1 MSEHIH
7 PLTAFNPD
15 WSTTQLDKALFNTR
29 PAIGL
34 IRIIV
39 DTEIQEVRL
48 ATEDE
53 DATIVLC
60 AAPSDALS
68 RLEFRDFINLDQ
80 LPEALTSAELD
91 PFADVSVRPVYA
103 YPSMDGKRNL
113 HVMEDYRILRTS
125 LRSTHV
131 AVTSLLFSI
140 KRQLDA
146 ADLGEVYY
154 QPETVM
160 GDVAD
165 EEVTA

>member
-1 MSEHIH
+1 MSEHTH

-39 DTEIQEVRL
+39 DAEIPEVRL

-68 RLEFRDFINLDQ
+68 HLEFRDFINLDQ
-80 LPEALTSAELD
+80 LPEALQTAEID

-103 YPSMDGKRNL
+103 YPGLDGKRNL
-113 HVMEDYRILRTS
+113 HVMDDYRILRTS

-131 AVTSLLFSI
+131 AVTSLLLAI
-140 KRQLDA
+140 KRQLDDV
-146 ADLGEVYY
+146 DLGEVDY

>member
-1 MSEHIH
+1 MSEHTH

-15 WSTTQLDKALFNTR
+15 WSTTQLDNALFNTR

-39 DTEIQEVRL
+39 DAEIQEVRL
-48 ATEDE
+48 AAEDD

-68 RLEFRDFINLDQ
+68 HLEFRDFINLDQ
-80 LPEALTSAELD
+80 LPEALQTAELD

-103 YPSMDGKRNL
+103 YPGPDGKRNL
-113 HVMEDYRILRTS
+113 LVMDDYRILRTS

-131 AVTSLLFSI
+131 AVTSLLLAI

-146 ADLGEVYY
+146 ADLGDVYY
-154 QPETVM
+154 QTETVM
-160 GDVAD
+160 GNVAD

>member
-1 MSEHIH
+1 MSEHMH

-53 DATIVLC
+53 DSTIVLC

-68 RLEFRDFINLDQ
+68 RLAFRDFINLDQ

-131 AVTSLLFSI
+131 AVTSLLLSI

-146 ADLGEVYY
+146 ADLGEIYY

>member
-1 MSEHIH
+1 MSEHMH

-53 DATIVLC
+53 DSTIVLC

-68 RLEFRDFINLDQ
+68 HLEFRDFINLDQ
-80 LPEALTSAELD
+80 LPEVLTTAELD

-103 YPSMDGKRNL
+103 YPAIDGKRNL

-131 AVTSLLFSI
+131 AVISLLLSI
-140 KRQLDA
+140 KRQLDD

-154 QPETVM
+154 QTETVM
-160 GDVAD
+160 GDVTD